1 MVRELWEETGLA
13 GVELG
18 PCVWTREKAVVL
30 FGELTHGIERY
41 FVARVAGLEVSDA
54 NQFDYERAVY
64 SEVRWWPVD
73 AIRASDETFYPI
85 GLADLLEPVIA
96 GYLPSP
102 PIAIDE

>member
-1 MVRELWEETGLA
+1 M
-13 GVELG
+13 
-18 PCVWTREKAVVL
+18 
-30 FGELTHGIERY
+30 
-41 FVARVAGLEVSDA
+41 ARVAGLEVSDA